1 MSLVLAPVIALYSY
15 GLKPLPVFTWLGLPV
30 SALDVAGALR
40 LAVASR
46 QHRELYHEQHITKVA
61 NHKGKSGGKASGKAQ
76 RGAADET
83 VEPRSR
89 VRDFLATLVTVHGG
103 EAIVAPWLGLRP
115 AFFISS
121 NSSISFLGAQ
131 ALVDLLPT
139 LPSPSLHT
147 EVPLTIVHAFFRTIL
162 LCNVIPRVVAGHA
175 SPTIAASSYTLL
187 LTAWIMANGGPF
199 LSNLFSLVRPTAI
212 EVATPPEL
220 LPYGWT
226 ATDFWSPMLVT
237 GLYATLTHAQPF
249 FTYFHTLFFAFFWPF
264 GLARLS
270 EVSTKSGR
278 SGNMVTPVDH
288 ETARAV
294 CAIVL
299 CALNV
304 NRAMRAYGPGY
315 AALITQVA
323 KAASAAKQGTTSS
336 KQSLPASSDVEEE
349 KSEDSPEED
358 RETVETKRKGRA
370 PSAASSRD
378 APRETR
384 SSRYLRRRNPG

>member
-1 MSLVLAPVIALYSY
+1 MSLVLGPVIALYHY
-15 GLKPLPVFTWLGLPV
+15 GLKPLPVFTWLGLPI
-30 SALDVAGALR
+30 SALDLAGALR

-46 QHRELYHEQHITKVA
+46 QLRELYYEQHVAKVS
-61 NHKGKSGGKASGKAQ
+61 NHKGRSGGKASGKAQ
-76 RGAADET
+76 RGAGDES

-89 VRDFLATLVTVHGG
+89 VRDFVATLVTVHGG

-121 NSSISFLGAQ
+121 TTSISFLGAQ
-131 ALVDLLPT
+131 ALVNLLPA
-139 LPSPSLHT
+139 LPSPSLRT

-199 LSNLFSLVRPTAI
+199 LSNLFSLVRPTPV

-226 ATDFWSPMLVT
+226 ATDVWSPMLVT

-249 FTYFHTLFFAFFWPF
+249 FTYIHTLLFAFFWPF
-264 GLARLS
+264 GLARIS
-270 EVSTKSGR
+270 EVSTKSGG
-278 SGNMVTPVDH
+278 SANTVTPIDH

-299 CALNV
+299 CALNF

-315 AALITQVA
+315 GALITQVA
-323 KAASAAKQGTTSS
+323 KAASAAKQGTS
-336 KQSLPASSDVEEE
+336 KQTIPASSEVDDE
-349 KSEDSPEED
+349 KSDDSPEED
-358 RETVETKRKGRA
+358 RDTVETKRKG
-370 PSAASSRD
+370 SAQSVASSRD
-378 APRETR
+378 MPRETR
-384 SSRYLRRRNPG
+384 SSRNLRRRNPG